1 MFLNRAIYNRRLF
14 LVLGWIIVCLV
25 GAYLR
30 IGNLELNPIHADE
43 ATGAHILGKSLEK
56 APYDFNPKHFHGPML
71 RIVTAPIARMR
82 GENSWEELTKIS
94 LRISPVIAGILLII
108 TPLFFTHQL
117 GRFGSLISA
126 SFISSSPLLVYY
138 NRIYIHES
146 LLTLF
151 GLLALAS
158 IIKLHRKS
166 SAINGVVTGILI
178 GLMLATKV
186 TVSISIF
193 AWALSFICFF
203 FVPQLSYKKLLRNY
217 LKPLSF
223 VIMSS
228 IFISIVVYT
237 NGLQYFSGFLD
248 ACLTFFLYEPTAGH
262 EKVWYYY
269 VYKLI
274 WPKQALGIW
283 WTEASI
289 VIVVITTL
297 VLSSLY
303 KCVNKHTIFIIIAAA
318 IHIVM
323 YSLIA
328 YKTPWLMMLP
338 WAHLCL
344 VTGSIDQVFANSKTL
359 IRVGIYL
366 LIMASFC
373 YQTKQSLHAVSQLSN
388 HSSNPYAYVPTTR
401 DGQNI
406 SNWLEQI
413 TATSNSSSNHLVA
426 VIGSDYWPLPWYL
439 RNLNSVSY
447 WTEITATTENYPIIF
462 SMPSSINKCDS
473 LLLNTHIK
481 LPRSLRSNVPIILYL
496 RNDYW
501 EHWISSQPK

>member
-1 MFLNRAIYNRRLF
+1 MSLSIANFNRRQF

-25 GAYLR
+25 GTYLR
-30 IGNLELNPIHADE
+30 VGNLELNPIHADE

-56 APYDFNPKHFHGPML
+56 DPYDFNPKHFHGPML
-71 RIVTAPIARMR
+71 RIVTAPIARIR
-82 GENSWEELTKIS
+82 GENSWEELTKVS

-108 TPLFFTHQL
+108 TPLLFAHQL

-158 IIKLHRKS
+158 IMRLYRKPS
-166 SAINGVVTGILI
+166 SINGVITGILI
-178 GLMLATKV
+178 GLMLTTKV
-186 TVSISIF
+186 TVLISLL
-193 AWALSFICFF
+193 AWALSFICLFL
-203 FVPQLSYKKLLRNY
+203 VPQLRSKKSLRDY
-217 LKPLSF
+217 LKPLLF
-223 VIMSS
+223 IIISS

-237 NGLQYFSGFLD
+237 NGLQFFCGFLD
-248 ACLTFFLYEPTAGH
+248 ACLTFVLYEPIVGH
-262 EKVWYYY
+262 EKAWSYYI
-269 VYKLI
+269 YKLI

-283 WTEASI
+283 WSEASI
-289 VIVVITTL
+289 VIVVISTL

-303 KCVNKHTIFIIIAAA
+303 KCVNKQTIIILIAAA
-318 IHIVM
+318 IHIFI
-323 YSLIA
+323 YSLIS
-328 YKTPWLMMLP
+328 YKTPWLMLLP

-344 VTGSIDQVFANSKTL
+344 VTGSVYHVFAESKTL

-366 LIMASFC
+366 LIVASLF
-373 YQTKQSLHAVSQLSN
+373 YQTKQSLHAVNHLSN

-401 DGQNI
+401 DGQNV

-413 TATSNSSSNHLVA
+413 TAPSNSSSNHLVA
-426 VIGSDYWPLPWYL
+426 VIGSDYWPMPWYL
-439 RNLNSVSY
+439 RNFNSVGY
-447 WTEITATTENYPIIF
+447 WTEITPTTENYPIIF
-462 SMPSSINKCDS
+462 SMPSSVNKCDS
-473 LLLNTHIK
+473 LLLNTHVK

-501 EHWISSQPK
+501 EHWMSTQSK